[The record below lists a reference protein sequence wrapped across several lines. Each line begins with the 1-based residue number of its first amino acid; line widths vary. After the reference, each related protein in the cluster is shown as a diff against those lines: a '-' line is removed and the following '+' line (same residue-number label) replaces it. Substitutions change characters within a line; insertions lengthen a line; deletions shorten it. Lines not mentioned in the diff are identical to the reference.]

1 MLGLL
6 YTVYNTLPVDP
17 HDLVEEK
24 ICLKETGLPYER
36 TTGESE
42 GEALLPDI
50 IGELCGVSDCIL
62 NYLPCASREKRTV
75 LDDKIQKGSS

>member
-42 GEALLPDI
+42 GEALLPEI
-50 IGELCGVSDCIL
+50 IGELCGVSDC
-62 NYLPCASREKRTV
+62 N
-75 LDDKIQKGSS
+75 